1 MEALNILSS
10 IVIITAVGAVVYK
23 TAKLFYKLITN
34 ADLTVTNKR
43 TGKSIKMGAHPTPGF
58 AEKLLDVLN
67 S

>member
-1 MEALNILSS
+1 MDALNLLSS
-10 IVIITAVGAVVYK
+10 IVIIAAAVLVIYK
-23 TAKLFYKLITN
+23 AAKLSYKLFTN
-34 ADLTVTNKR
+34 ADLTVTNTK